1 MRKKILVI
9 DDDPEI
15 VKLLTV
21 RLGDNDFNVISAN
34 DALYAVRMAF
44 EEKPDL
50 IILDVN
56 MPGGGGVS
64 VFDRVRK
71 LKTTTNVP
79 VIFLSG
85 CEDKDIQK
93 QVLENGA
100 VGFISKPFK
109 SEELLSVIRKA
120 LGETQ

>member
-1 MRKKILVI
+1 MGKKILVI

-15 VKLLTV
+15 ITLLTV
-21 RLGDNDFNVISAN
+21 RLGANDFDVISAN

-50 IILDVN
+50 IILDIN

-71 LKTTTNVP
+71 LKTTTKVP
-79 VIFLSG
+79 VVFLSG
-85 CEDKDIQK
+85 CEDRDVQK
-93 QVLENGA
+93 QVLEMGA

-109 SEELLSVIRKA
+109 SEELLTVIRKA
-120 LGETQ
+120 LGDTQ